1 MIATMSAS
9 RLVGAIAIGLAW
21 GMSACSDVERS
32 SPTSAPRQDNTVA
45 PTAEGEDPEPAD
57 VTAELPLLTFT
68 GYACDDED
76 YDHFLYLVR
85 PDGAGLHRLTNS
97 VDRWE
102 SDATWA
108 PDGASVAFLGGPL
121 DGASDPGIFVAT
133 ADGTNETRLADASEN
148 LQWTPESEALLYG
161 MGPIGVH
168 QVSADGTKRGLL
180 LEDVWWDEGELSPD
194 GGRVAATAR
203 YPNPDVVIVVEL
215 AGSGREEYSAGPGT
229 YAETRWSPDGRYLA
243 FLRKP
248 RVPGQVDDDFK
259 RDVYV
264 LDTATGSLQNVTN
277 TPEASEA
284 YLSWSPDGEWLVYNV
299 YRDGIWTIRRDGT
312 DARRLVRMGGNSLA
326 SLSPDGR
333 YLAVAN
339 EERSQVWIGN
349 ADGSDM
355 RTVSTDAVCPFT
367 NGDLAWKPLPNSR

>member
-1 MIATMSAS
+1 
-9 RLVGAIAIGLAW
+9 
-21 GMSACSDVERS
+21 
-32 SPTSAPRQDNTVA
+32 
-45 PTAEGEDPEPAD
+45 
-57 VTAELPLLTFT
+57 
-68 GYACDDED
+68 
-76 YDHFLYLVR
+76 
-85 PDGAGLHRLTNS
+85 
-97 VDRWE
+97 
-102 SDATWA
+102 
-108 PDGASVAFLGGPL
+108 
-121 DGASDPGIFVAT
+121 
-133 ADGTNETRLADASEN
+133 
-148 LQWTPESEALLYG
+148 
-161 MGPIGVH
+161 
-168 QVSADGTKRGLL
+168 
-180 LEDVWWDEGELSPD
+180 
-194 GGRVAATAR
+194 
-203 YPNPDVVIVVEL
+203 
-215 AGSGREEYSAGPGT
+215 
-229 YAETRWSPDGRYLA
+229 
-243 FLRKP
+243 
-248 RVPGQVDDDFK
+248 VDDDFK